1 MSRTAPGTGIS
12 QMIESKD
19 LIVMKQWMWV
29 GLALLGMTSAQAAE
43 TRIIGGDDAAQG
55 AWPWIV
61 SLEYAASTGTPYD
74 AHFCG
79 GSLIASQWVLTA
91 AHCVEDATPAD
102 LLVRVGGYDLS
113 RSSSAGTAASVD
125 RILVHPEYNG
135 ESYDQ
140 DLALLHLS
148 SAVTIDP
155 LAPIG
160 YSAMASLA
168 SGSSLTVMGWGATR
182 ETTPYDYPTVL
193 QQVDVPLI
201 ADSTCNSA
209 YGGGITA
216 NMLCAGEM
224 SGGKDSCYGDSGGPL
239 ILGNSSSTAVQVGI
253 VSWGNGCGVANYPG
267 VYTRLANY
275 SAWLSQ
281 HQSHLSMDT
290 YTDLGYV
297 PVGYTTSGTIPV
309 QNNGESPASLTS
321 LLLDTGSGFSL
332 GTHSCADVAAGGE
345 CRVAVSFANQSAGD
359 YSELLSATDSSSGTV
374 MENKLSATVLP
385 VVSFS
390 NVISSSTQVWYSGG
404 DSAWQDGTSTSN
416 RLPLVAGKGGNNSV
430 SVLQTMVTGPAT
442 VSFEWSVASGNS
454 DSVLTHYLDGA
465 EQATTSSSSWQTTSV
480 SVGSG
485 SHLLEWRFS
494 KSDSAPYSAEAR
506 LATLTVTSTATDVPG
521 DDTTTS
527 SGSSGGGSLG
537 GLWSLVL
544 LGLYW
549 IRRR

>member
-1 MSRTAPGTGIS
+1 
-12 QMIESKD
+12 
-19 LIVMKQWMWV
+19 MKQWMWV
-29 GLALLGMTSAQAAE
+29 GLALLGSTSAQAAE
-43 TRIIGGDDAAQG
+43 TRIIGGGDATPG

-91 AHCVEDATPAD
+91 AHCVEGATPAD
-102 LLVRVGGYDLS
+102 LLVRIGGYDLS
-113 RSSSAGTAASVD
+113 RISTAGTATSVD

-135 ESYDQ
+135 DSYDQ

-148 SAVTIDP
+148 TAVAIEP

-168 SGSSLTVMGWGATR
+168 AGSSLTVMGWGATR
-182 ETTPYDYPTVL
+182 DTIPYNYPTVL
-193 QQVDVPLI
+193 QQVAIPLLS
-201 ADSTCNSA
+201 DTSCSA
-209 YGGGITA
+209 AYSGDITG

-239 ILGNSSSTAVQVGI
+239 ILGASSSTAVQVGI
-253 VSWGNGCGVANYPG
+253 VSWGNGCGLANFPG

-297 PVGYTTSGTIPV
+297 PVGYTVTGAIPV
-309 QNNGESPASLTS
+309 QNNGESPASLIS
-321 LLLDTGSGFSL
+321 LLLDTGSGFEL
-332 GTHSCADVAAGGE
+332 GSHSCTAVAATGE
-345 CRVAVSFANQSAGD
+345 CSVAMSFANQSAGD
-359 YSELLSATDSSSGTV
+359 YSELLSATDSNSGTV
-374 MENKLSATVLP
+374 MENKLTATALP
-385 VVSFS
+385 VVNFS
-390 NVISSSTQVWYSGG
+390 NAITTSKLVWYSGG
-404 DSAWQDGTSTSN
+404 DSAWQDGATVNN
-416 RLPLVAGKGGNNSV
+416 RLPLVAGKDGNNSV
-430 SVLQTMVTGPAT
+430 SVLQTTVTGPAT

-454 DSVLTHYLDGA
+454 NSVLTHYLDGV
-465 EQATTSSSSWQTTSV
+465 EQATTSSSSWQSSSV
-480 SVGSG
+480 SVGTG
-485 SHLLEWRFS
+485 THLLEWRFS
-494 KSDSAPYSAEAR
+494 KSDRAPLSAEAR
-506 LATLTVTSTATDVPG
+506 LATLTVTASDAPG

-527 SGSSGGGSLG
+527 SGSSGGGSIG
-537 GLWSLVL
+537 GLWSLLL

-549 IRRR
+549 TRRR

>member
-1 MSRTAPGTGIS
+1 
-12 QMIESKD
+12 
-19 LIVMKQWMWV
+19 MKQWMWV
-29 GLALLGMTSAQAAE
+29 GLALLGSTSAQAAE
-43 TRIIGGDDAAQG
+43 TRIIGGDNATQG

-113 RSSSAGTAASVD
+113 STGTAGTAASVD
-125 RILVHPEYNG
+125 RILMHPEYNG

-148 SAVTIDP
+148 SAVAIDP
-155 LAPIG
+155 LASIG

-168 SGSSLTVMGWGATR
+168 AGSSLTVMGWGATR
-182 ETTPYDYPTVL
+182 ETIPYNYPEVL
-193 QQVDVPLI
+193 QQVAIPLLSD
-201 ADSTCNSA
+201 ASCSA
-209 YGGGITA
+209 AYSGDITE

-239 ILGNSSSTAVQVGI
+239 ILGDSSSTAVQVGI
-253 VSWGNGCGVANYPG
+253 VSWGNGCGLANFPG

-297 PVGYTTSGTIPV
+297 PVGYTTTGVIPV

-332 GTHSCADVAAGGE
+332 GTHSCADVATGGE
-345 CRVAVSFANQSAGD
+345 CSVAVSFANQTAGD

-385 VVSFS
+385 VVTFS
-390 NVISSSTQVWYSGG
+390 NAITSSSLVWYSGG
-404 DSAWQDGTSTSN
+404 DSVWQDGATVNN

-430 SVLQTMVTGPAT
+430 SVLQTTVTGPAT

-454 DSVLTHYLDGA
+454 NSVLTHSLDGV
-465 EQATTSSSSWQTTSV
+465 EQATTSSSSWQSASV
-480 SVGSG
+480 SVGTG
-485 SHLLEWRFS
+485 THLLEWRLT
-494 KSDSAPYSAEAR
+494 KSASAPLSAEAR
-506 LATLTVTSTATDVPG
+506 LATLTVTATGTDDSG
-521 DDTTTS
+521 DDDTDDSTGGDSSTD
-527 SGSSGGGSLG
+527 SGSSGGGSIG
-537 GLWSLVL
+537 WLWSLVL

-549 IRRR
+549 TRRR

>member
-1 MSRTAPGTGIS
+1 
-12 QMIESKD
+12 
-19 LIVMKQWMWV
+19 MKQWMWI
-29 GLALLGMTSAQAAE
+29 GLALLGSTSAQAAE
-43 TRIIGGDDAAQG
+43 TRIIGGDNATQG

-91 AHCVEDATPAD
+91 AHCVDGASPAD

-113 RSSSAGTAASVD
+113 RTSTAGTAASVD

-148 SAVTIDP
+148 SAVAIDP

-168 SGSSLTVMGWGATR
+168 AGSSLTVMGWGATR
-182 ETTPYDYPTVL
+182 GTIPYNYPEVL
-193 QQVDVPLI
+193 QQVAIPLLSD
-201 ADSTCNSA
+201 ASCSAA
-209 YGGGITA
+209 YGGGITG
-216 NMLCAGEM
+216 NMFCAGVLA
-224 SGGKDSCYGDSGGPL
+224 GGKDSCYGDSGGPL
-239 ILGNSSSTAVQVGI
+239 ILGTSSSTAVQVGI
-253 VSWGNGCGVANYPG
+253 VSWGNGCGLANFPG

-290 YTDLGYV
+290 YTELGYV
-297 PVGYTTSGTIPV
+297 PVGYTVTGSIPV

-321 LLLDTGSGFSL
+321 LLLDTGSGFAL
-332 GTHSCADVAAGGE
+332 GSHSCADVAAAGE
-345 CRVAVSFANQSAGD
+345 CSVAVSFANQTSGD
-359 YSELLSATDSSSGTV
+359 YSELLSATDSNSGTV

-385 VVSFS
+385 VVNFS
-390 NVISSSTQVWYSGG
+390 NAITSSKLVWYSGG
-404 DSAWQDGTSTSN
+404 DSAWQDGASVNN
-416 RLPLVAGKGGNNSV
+416 RLPLVAGNGGNNSV
-430 SVLQTMVTGPAT
+430 SVLQTTVTGPAT

-454 DSVLTHYLDGA
+454 DSVLTHYLDGV
-465 EQATTSSSSWQTTSV
+465 EQATTSSSSWQSSSV
-480 SVGSG
+480 TVAAGT
-485 SHLLEWRFS
+485 HLLEWRLT
-494 KSDSAPYSAEAR
+494 KSASAPLSAEAR

-521 DDTTTS
+521 DDTPTS
-527 SGSSGGGSLG
+527 SGSSGGGSIG
-537 GLWSLVL
+537 WLWSLVL

-549 IRRR
+549 TRRR

>member
-1 MSRTAPGTGIS
+1 M
-12 QMIESKD
+12 
-19 LIVMKQWMWV
+19 
-29 GLALLGMTSAQAAE
+29 
-43 TRIIGGDDAAQG
+43 
-55 AWPWIV
+55 

-113 RSSSAGTAASVD
+113 RTSTAGTAASVD
-125 RILVHPEYNG
+125 RILMHPEYNG

-148 SAVTIDP
+148 SAVAIDP

-168 SGSSLTVMGWGATR
+168 AGRSLTVMGWGATR
-182 ETTPYDYPTVL
+182 ETIPYNYPEVL
-193 QQVDVPLI
+193 QQVAIPLLSD
-201 ADSTCNSA
+201 ASCSA
-209 YGGGITA
+209 AYSGDITE

-239 ILGNSSSTAVQVGI
+239 ILGTSSSTAVQVGI
-253 VSWGNGCGVANYPG
+253 VSWGNGCGLANFPG

-290 YTDLGYV
+290 YTELGYV
-297 PVGYTTSGTIPV
+297 PVGYTVTGSIPV

-321 LLLDTGSGFSL
+321 LLLDTGSGFNL
-332 GTHSCADVAAGGE
+332 GTHSCTEVAAAGE
-345 CRVAVSFANQSAGD
+345 CSVAVSFANQTAGD

-385 VVSFS
+385 VVTFS
-390 NVISSSTQVWYSGG
+390 NAITSSSLVWYSGG
-404 DSAWQDGTSTSN
+404 DSAWQDGVSVNN
-416 RLPLVAGKGGNNSV
+416 RLPLVAGNGGNNSV
-430 SVLQTMVTGPAT
+430 SVLQTTVTGPAT

-454 DSVLTHYLDGA
+454 NSVLTHSLDGV
-465 EQATTSSSSWQTTSV
+465 EQATTSSSSWQSSSV
-480 SVGSG
+480 TVAAGT
-485 SHLLEWRFS
+485 HLLEWRLT
-494 KSDSAPYSAEAR
+494 KSASAPLSAEAR
-506 LATLTVTSTATDVPG
+506 LATLTVTATGTDDSG
-521 DDTTTS
+521 DDDTDDSTGGDSSTD
-527 SGSSGGGSLG
+527 SGSSGGGSIG
-537 GLWSLVL
+537 GLWSLAL

-549 IRRR
+549 TRRR

>member
-43 TRIIGGDDAAQG
+43 TRIIGGDDATQG

-91 AHCVEDATPAD
+91 AHCVDGASPAD

-113 RSSSAGTAASVD
+113 RTSTAGTAASVD
-125 RILVHPEYNG
+125 RILMHPEYNG

-148 SAVTIDP
+148 SAVAIDP

-168 SGSSLTVMGWGATR
+168 AGSSLTVMGWGATR
-182 ETTPYDYPTVL
+182 DTIPYGYPTVL
-193 QQVDVPLI
+193 QQVAIPLLSD
-201 ADSTCNSA
+201 ATCSA
-209 YGGGITA
+209 AYSGDITE

-253 VSWGNGCGVANYPG
+253 VSWGNGCGLANFPG

-297 PVGYTTSGTIPV
+297 PVGYTVTGSIPV

-321 LLLDTGSGFSL
+321 LLLDAGSGFNL
-332 GTHSCADVAAGGE
+332 GSQSCTEVAVAGE
-345 CRVAVSFANQSAGD
+345 CSVAVSFANQTAGD
-359 YSELLSATDSSSGTV
+359 YSELLSATDSNSGTV

-385 VVSFS
+385 VVNF
-390 NVISSSTQVWYSGG
+390 NNAITSSKLVWYSGG
-404 DSAWQDGTSTSN
+404 DSAWQDGASVNN

-430 SVLQTMVTGPAT
+430 SVLQTTVTGPAT
-442 VSFEWSVASGNS
+442 VSFEWSVASGNA
-454 DSVLTHYLDGA
+454 DSVLTHYLDGV
-465 EQATTSSSSWQTTSV
+465 EQATTSSSSWRSASV
-480 SVGSG
+480 SVGTG
-485 SHLLEWRFS
+485 THLLEWRLT
-494 KSDSAPYSAEAR
+494 KSASAPSNAEAR

-521 DDTTTS
+521 DDTKTS
-527 SGSSGGGSLG
+527 SGSSGGGSIG